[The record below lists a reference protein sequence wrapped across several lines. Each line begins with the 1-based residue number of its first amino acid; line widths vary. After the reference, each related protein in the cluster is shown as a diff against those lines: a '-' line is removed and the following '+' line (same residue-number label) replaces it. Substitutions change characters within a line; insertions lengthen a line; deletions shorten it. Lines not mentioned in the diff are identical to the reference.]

1 MRSASVTRLV
11 CMWAVMLQPTT
22 VKTAAPYYEEHPSM
36 GTGPDARRT
45 ERFQVERAATT
56 WRVRQVIEDPDGFD
70 EWAIVLEVD
79 LGASDEVGAAVVRPL
94 ALERL

>member
-1 MRSASVTRLV
+1 
-11 CMWAVMLQPTT
+11 
-22 VKTAAPYYEEHPSM
+22 
-36 GTGPDARRT
+36 
-45 ERFQVERAATT
+45 
-56 WRVRQVIEDPDGFD
+56 VIEDPDGFD